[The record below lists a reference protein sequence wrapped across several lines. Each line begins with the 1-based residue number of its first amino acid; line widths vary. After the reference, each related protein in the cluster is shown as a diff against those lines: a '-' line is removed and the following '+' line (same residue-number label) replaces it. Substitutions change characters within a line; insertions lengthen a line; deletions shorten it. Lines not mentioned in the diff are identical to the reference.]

1 MCLVSKIIVVGS
13 PSGAYELPSHRFLTR
28 FTELGMSFF
37 NGVSLK
43 FSQEVVNIQNTI
55 APMSIVALRV
65 YSLIKLVMASTPPPA
80 TYMTLHKITR
90 KDLRQLSRL
99 VLSTWHKSIHSLGEG
114 TSTENLLPQMPT
126 GRL

>member
-1 MCLVSKIIVVGS
+1 MCPVSKIIVVGV
-13 PSGAYELPSHRFLTR
+13 PSGAYALPSHRFLTR

-43 FSQEVVNIQNTI
+43 FNQKVINIPNTI

-80 TYMTLHKITR
+80 TYITLP
-90 KDLRQLSRL
+90 
-99 VLSTWHKSIHSLGEG
+99 STPKAS
-114 TSTENLLPQMPT
+114 QKT
-126 GRL
+126 GSF